1 MPYKAEVRIKS
12 RQLQANDELKLG
24 DQPSDGTAEVQSVSV
39 GTKWTKVTLI
49 DEELGTWSLKYGVDD
64 DVVVMRPQQT
74 LAEKEALTLKY
85 SIQAIRHMID
95 EAGPALE
102 KARKELTDSIPA
114 DPTWSYRYYENYVE
128 ARTVATIWDNVV
140 AIAEYESMNLR
151 DATLKMKAEI
161 INDLVEARHTS
172 RSTSLMSNAVDS
184 IVLQAKSDWVATLG
198 YRVR

>member
-24 DQPSDGTAEVQSVSV
+24 DKPSDGTAEVQDVSV
-39 GTKWTKVTLI
+39 GTKWTKVTLT
-49 DEELGTWSLKYGVDD
+49 DEELGTWSLKYGVDEE
-64 DVVVMRPQQT
+64 VVVIRPQQT

-102 KARKELTDSIPA
+102 KARKELTDSIEA

-128 ARTVATIWDNVV
+128 ARTITKIWDNVV

-151 DATLKMKAEI
+151 DATLKMKAEV
-161 INDLVEARHTS
+161 INDLVKARHTS

>member
-12 RQLQANDELKLG
+12 RQLQVNDELKLG
-24 DQPSDGTAEVQSVSV
+24 DQPSDGTAEVQDVSV
-39 GTKWTKVTLI
+39 GTKWTKVTFT
-49 DEELGTWSLKYGVDD
+49 DEELGTWSLKYSVDEE
-64 DVVVMRPQQT
+64 VVVIRPHQT

-95 EAGPALE
+95 EAGPALV

-184 IVLQAKSDWVATLG
+184 VVLQAKSDWVATLG